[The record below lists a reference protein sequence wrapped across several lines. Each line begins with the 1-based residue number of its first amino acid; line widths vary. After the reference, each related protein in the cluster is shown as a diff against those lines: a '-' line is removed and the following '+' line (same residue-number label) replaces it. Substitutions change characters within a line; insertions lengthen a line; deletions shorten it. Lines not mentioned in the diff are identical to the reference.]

1 MNHPVSS
8 SSPPGNA
15 PSRFKLYL
23 QLIRWDKPVGWL
35 LLLWPTLWALWIA
48 AGYAAAGAAQPVAWP
63 PLHLIVIFVLGTILM
78 RSAGCAVNDTA
89 DRDFDKLV
97 KRTVQRPVTA
107 GLVSPKEALLVGAAL
122 ALAAFCL
129 VLFTNQLTIHLSFIS
144 LLIAASYPFFKR
156 FFPIPQLMLGVAFSF
171 GIPMAFAAAQGQVP
185 PLAWLIFAANMAWT
199 LAFDTAYAMVDKDDD
214 VKIGIKTSALTF
226 GKFDAQAVLASHAL
240 FIALLAAVLWIIN
253 AGWPAWAGLA
263 VALMLC
269 IKQWP
274 DILSR
279 DRMRCFK
286 AFIFNNWVGM
296 AVFIGIAL
304 DTLLH

>member
-1 MNHPVSS
+1 MNQPVSS
-8 SSPPGNA
+8 NSSTNSTVP
-15 PSRFKLYL
+15 RLKLYL

-48 AGYAAAGAAQPVAWP
+48 ATYPDAGGVPGAAWP

-122 ALAAFCL
+122 ALAAFGL
-129 VLFTNQLTIHLSFIS
+129 VLFTNALTIQLSFAA

-171 GIPMAFAAAQGQVP
+171 GIPMAFAAVQGTVP

-214 VKIGIKTSALTF
+214 AKIGIKTSALTF
-226 GKFDAQAVLASHAL
+226 GAFDAQAVLASHAL
-240 FIALLAAVLWIIN
+240 FVALLAAVLWIIN
-253 AGWPAWAGLA
+253 TGWLAWAGLA

-279 DRMRCFK
+279 DRMRCFN
-286 AFIFNNWVGM
+286 AFVFNNWVGM
-296 AVFIGIAL
+296 AVFLGIAL
-304 DTLLH
+304 DRLSR